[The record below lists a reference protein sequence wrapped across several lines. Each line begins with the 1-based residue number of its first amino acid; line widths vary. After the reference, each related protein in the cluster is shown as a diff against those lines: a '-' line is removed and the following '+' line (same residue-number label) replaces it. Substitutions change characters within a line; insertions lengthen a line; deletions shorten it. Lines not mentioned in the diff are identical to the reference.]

1 MTSNS
6 SIQKTHKNRID
17 VVFIYPPWAVL
28 SGRVTLQNSLPPLGI
43 LSIAAYL
50 ESLKLSVAVYD
61 VHGEVIDEME
71 VRRRLRNDR
80 PRFVGI
86 SVLTS
91 MATPSQKI
99 AKICKEEVADCMV
112 VVLVSTSP
120 NTMPKVPIADSM
132 N

>member
-1 MTSNS
+1 MNPNS

-50 ESLKLSVAVYD
+50 ESLKLSVAIYD
-61 VHGEVIDEME
+61 IHGEVLDEVE
-71 VRRRLRNDR
+71 VRRRLKNDR

-99 AKICKEEVADCMV
+99 AKICKAAIKPSPV
-112 VVLVSTSP
+112 VE
-120 NTMPKVPIADSM
+120 
-132 N
+132 